1 MPLVLDAV
9 TGTWKVQSASGGS
22 FVTHA
27 DYDAALTAM
36 RGAGASDGD
45 LYVTDTGLTLRAYT
59 SAGPGILIP
68 ETLYSLTSG
77 YFGGNSYFT
86 TANTIADLTSSL
98 GWIVLTASGSPS
110 APGGSLTGGGGS
122 PFRFD
127 SSATNSSYVNVMWYP
142 FAPFTGAFAI
152 VKMQAI
158 ASASPATAFGQCYA
172 PYIAPGGAS
181 PEKRLWVDP
190 YKYNGAFGKVGEFT
204 HYNGVVTRRTALI
217 ESGVSWFVSF
227 INVAGSPSYTYPFSY
242 ARKMEPFGKDPYGST
257 VFYSPLANS
266 NTTATPTIGFRAYK
280 GSIGAQSI
288 FDVYE
293 AHVFEM

>member
-36 RGAGASDGD
+36 RGAGAADGD

-59 SAGPGILIP
+59 SVGPGILIP
-68 ETLYSLTSG
+68 ETLYSLTTG
-77 YFGGNSYFT
+77 YFAGKSYFT
-86 TANTIADLTSSL
+86 TANTIADLTASL
-98 GWIVLTASGSPS
+98 NWTVAISTPA
-110 APGGSLTGGGGS
+110 SLTGGGGS
-122 PFRFD
+122 AFRFD
-127 SSATNSSYVNVMWYP
+127 SGATPSATVEVRQFPS
-142 FAPFTGAFAI
+142 APFTGAFAI
-152 VKMQAI
+152 IKMQPI
-158 ASASPATAFGQCYA
+158 ASASPPTIFGQCYA

-190 YKYNGAFGKVGEFT
+190 YTQNGSFGKVGEFR
-204 HYNGVVTRRTALI
+204 HHNGVTTRRTALI

-257 VFYSPLANS
+257 VFYSPLVNS
-266 NTTATPTIGFRAYK
+266 NTGTTPAFGFRA
-280 GSIGAQSI
+280 SIWTPGAYAPTPVQTI

-293 AHVFEM
+293 AHFFEM